1 MILLLILGFQQEYE
15 DLMKQKYEIKSS
27 NKCSIENECAE
38 LPSQTTYN
46 SNIESFGYSNQVDGI
61 LTTNPTLDQ
70 SNLNKTVETMHEAG
84 NNSINGLNV

>member
-27 NKCSIENECAE
+27 TKCSIENEFAE
-38 LPSQTTYN
+38 LPSQTMYN
-46 SNIESFGYSNQVDGI
+46 SNIESFGYSSHLDGM

-70 SNLNKTVETMHEAG
+70 SNLNKTVNTVRKAG
-84 NNSINGLNV
+84 NNSINGLDV